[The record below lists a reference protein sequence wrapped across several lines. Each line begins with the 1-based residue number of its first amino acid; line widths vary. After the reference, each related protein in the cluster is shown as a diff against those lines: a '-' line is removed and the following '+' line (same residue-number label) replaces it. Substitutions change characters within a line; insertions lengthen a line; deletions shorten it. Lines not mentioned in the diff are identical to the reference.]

1 VSDGRQLSR
10 EFTIFFGFWNG
21 ETVRH
26 LKIDNTWSFE
36 ERRNS
41 SQINGFFPQ
50 LRVFNSFVYWG
61 VGQEDGWSSK
71 QSRTWAYGK
80 EKIRGAERNLPDF
93 FGLCP
98 TSPENNFFGRN

>member
-1 VSDGRQLSR
+1 MSDGRQLSR

-41 SQINGFFPQ
+41 SQING
-50 LRVFNSFVYWG
+50 VFSCVRLIHLCIGGWG
-61 VGQEDGWSSK
+61 KKTDGRASSHEEAK
-71 QSRTWAYGK
+71 
-80 EKIRGAERNLPDF
+80 D
-93 FGLCP
+93 
-98 TSPENNFFGRN
+98 ENEETKYKLQDGGIF